1 MSPNTLAP
9 YVLQTLAKYQ
19 FEGRMCSLDDLAAE
33 IRVRRADLRRT
44 VSALHREGFVDA
56 LRMRLTLSG
65 FALARA
71 VVAVPLPELRS
82 PCKPCEAA
90 A

>member
-19 FEGRMCSLDDLAAE
+19 LEGRICSLDHLAGE
-33 IRVRRADLRRT
+33 IKVRRADLRRT

-56 LRMRLTLSG
+56 LRMRLTWSG
-65 FALARA
+65 FALGRA
-71 VVAVPLPELRS
+71 VVAVPLPELRIS
-82 PCKPCEAA
+82 AKPCSAA